1 ETSTNASTDIPV
13 FNVPEITIPKPEKI
27 DPISLTTNRIEKD
40 QPEYSVASSSKSTDI
55 SMTPEIEH
63 VEPSDDKHKSPEII
77 EESEI
82 RGIPHHN
89 EVFPQQ
95 ISYPPGYQ
103 TREQREKR
111 LRQWAI
117 DHNEDPDKFVTITD
131 KDKTDSI
138 DYLTRIDV
146 DANTCLFNIEQG
158 NDPHDFMEMTHRERL
173 IGEEILRRRLEDAG
187 ESIWLDTDEE
197 WIKNKTILQENGL
210 LWGLFC
216 LFKLEAA
223 KHLGYDIREV
233 RDGVARSSNAG
244 SGISKPP
251 QNYNGTVFE
260 LWEEIDALFNEKKRV
275 EKRSMARLY
284 PKKS

>member
-1 ETSTNASTDIPV
+1 MENE
-13 FNVPEITIPKPEKI
+13 PEISPDLPANNEPK
-27 DPISLTTNRIEKD
+27 
-40 QPEYSVASSSKSTDI
+40 SS
-55 SMTPEIEH
+55 
-63 VEPSDDKHKSPEII
+63 
-77 EESEI
+77 
-82 RGIPHHN
+82 N

-210 LWGLFC
+210 LW
-216 LFKLEAA
+216 
-223 KHLGYDIREV
+223 
-233 RDGVARSSNAG
+233 
-244 SGISKPP
+244 
-251 QNYNGTVFE
+251 
-260 LWEEIDALFNEKKRV
+260 
-275 EKRSMARLY
+275 
-284 PKKS
+284 